1 MLSDLEIENLYR
13 DKTFYG
19 AFSGAL
25 NFQTFL
31 KTELNED
38 VSLKRI
44 YSILKKMPFY
54 VISQRSVRRF
64 PRRKYDLAGFGSL
77 LQADLAFM
85 FEKNGYKYFL
95 VLCDVFSR
103 HVYVEALKDKSAESV
118 KKALEKIL
126 DSFSTPISKL
136 ETDQGKFTI
145 IFYYY
150 TYII

>member
-1 MLSDLEIENLYR
+1 
-13 DKTFYG
+13 
-19 AFSGAL
+19 
-25 NFQTFL
+25 
-31 KTELNED
+31 
-38 VSLKRI
+38 
-44 YSILKKMPFY
+44 
-54 VISQRSVRRF
+54 
-64 PRRKYDLAGFGSL
+64 
-77 LQADLAFM
+77 M